1 MATETVFE
9 CPQCKKNG
17 MVRLHSEGDIFECI
31 YCHYTSDLSSDKKQS
46 EQGLSWFALLTLV
59 LITLLIVTGL

>member
-17 MVRLHSEGDIFECI
+17 MVRLHSEGDVFECI
-31 YCHYTSDLSSDKKQS
+31 YCRYTSDLSPDQKESG
-46 EQGLSWFALLTLV
+46 QGLSWFALLTLV